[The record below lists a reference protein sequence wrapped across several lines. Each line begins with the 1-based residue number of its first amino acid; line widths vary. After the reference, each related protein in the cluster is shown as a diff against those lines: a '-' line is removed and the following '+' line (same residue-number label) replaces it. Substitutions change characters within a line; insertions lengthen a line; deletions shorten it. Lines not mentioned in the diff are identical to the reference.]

1 MAPKVAVID
10 DEPKIRELLRALL
23 EGEGYDVVEA
33 SDGLAGFRM
42 VEREKPSLVVTDL
55 LLPRLSGFKL
65 CQRIKETPSLSS
77 IPVILLT
84 GVYRKEQYKT
94 EGVKSGADAYL
105 TKPVVPEE
113 LKAAVKR
120 LCPPPAAPA
129 SAPAAAP
136 PADFAAKMEALK
148 RGFAEGIPGRLEEI
162 GRLWEEAL
170 REGADPA
177 VRSHLHRQVHSLAG
191 AAGTFGFPALSAA
204 ARSLEFLLGDWVES
218 KEPPGPELLEGV
230 GKGLEALRREAAA
243 SPSPEEPE
251 VEIEIPAAFQAPPE
265 EPEDRGRVV
274 FVVDDD
280 EKLALELAR
289 QIGRFGYDARVF
301 LGPSAMEEALRHTT
315 PVALLMD
322 ILFTSGEETGTQAV
336 SRLFPPGRPR
346 PRVIF
351 FSQSADF
358 RTRLRAVRAG
368 GEAFFPKPVEASD
381 LVATLDHLT
390 RPRPQD
396 PYRVLLVD
404 DEAEMAR
411 RTAAILEE
419 AGMAVRAV
427 TEPAEALEVLSE
439 FKPEIILMDLYMPGC
454 NGLEL
459 ASVIRQMPAYL
470 TVPIVFLS
478 MESRIQHQM
487 AAIDLGADDFLTKSI
502 APRYLLSSVAARA
515 QRARLLSSFLV
526 RDGLTGLLN
535 HTRLKE
541 QLHLEVSRAG
551 RTGSPLSFAMLD
563 VDRFKEVNDG
573 FGHATGDRVLK
584 SLAFL
589 LKQRLRRTDFLG
601 RYGGDEF
608 AVIFPDTRWE
618 DAARILEEIRR
629 DFAEVPHPSPA
640 GPFRATL
647 SAGVAELGPG
657 KDAAALGEAADRA
670 LYAAKAGGRNRVEA
684 APKP

>member
-1 MAPKVAVID
+1 MARKVAVID
-10 DEPKIRELLRALL
+10 DEPKIREMLRALL
-23 EGEGYDVVEA
+23 KGEGYEVVEA
-33 SDGLAGFRM
+33 ADGLEGFHL
-42 VEREKPSLVVTDL
+42 VEREKPALVLTDL

-65 CQRIKETPSLSS
+65 CQRIKETPALSS
-77 IPVILLT
+77 IPVVLLT

-94 EGVKSGADAYL
+94 EGKKFGADAYL
-105 TKPVVPEE
+105 TKPVDPEE
-113 LKAAVKR
+113 VKAAVRR
-120 LCPPPAAPA
+120 LCPLPEESKA
-129 SAPAAAP
+129 SPAP

-148 RGFAEGIPGRLEEI
+148 RSFAQGLPERLAEI
-162 GRLWEEAL
+162 DRLWEAAL
-170 REGADPA
+170 GEGADPA
-177 VRSHLHRQVHSLAG
+177 VRSHLHRMVHSLAG

-204 ARSLEFLLGDWVES
+204 ARSLEYLLGDWAQS
-218 KEPPGPELLEGV
+218 GEPPGPEVLEGV
-230 GKGLEALRREAAA
+230 PKGLEALRREAAA
-243 SPSPEEPE
+243 SHPSEERE
-251 VEIEIPAAFQAPPE
+251 VDIEIPAAFQPPQE
-265 EPEDRGRVV
+265 EPGVDGRMV

-289 QIGRFGYDARVF
+289 QIGRFGYVAEVF
-301 LGPSAMEEALRHTT
+301 HDPAQMEEALERKR

-322 ILFTSGEETGTQAV
+322 ILFAPQRETGTEAV

-346 PRVIF
+346 PHVIF

-358 RTRLRAVRAG
+358 RTRLRAVQAG
-368 GEAFFPKPVEASD
+368 GEAFFPKPIEASD
-381 LVATLDHLT
+381 LVAVLDHLT

-404 DEAEMAR
+404 DEEEMAR

-419 AGMAVRAV
+419 AGMVTRTV
-427 TEPAEALEVLSE
+427 TEPAEVMEVLSE
-439 FKPEIILMDLYMPGC
+439 FKPELILMDLYMPGC

-459 ASVIRQMPAYL
+459 ASIIRQMPAYL

-502 APRYLLSSVAARA
+502 APRFLLSSVAARA
-515 QRARLLSSFLV
+515 QRARLLTSFLV
-526 RDGLTGLLN
+526 QDGLTGLLN
-535 HTRLKE
+535 HTHLKE
-541 QLHLEVSRAG
+541 QLHVEVSRAR
-551 RTGSPLSFAMLD
+551 RTRSPLSFAMLD

-589 LKQRLRRTDFLG
+589 LKQRLRHTDFLG

-608 AVIFPDTRWE
+608 AVIFPDTRLKGGVQV
-618 DAARILEEIRR
+618 LEEIRR

-640 GPFRATL
+640 GPIRVTL
-647 SAGVAELGPG
+647 SAGVAELGPDG
-657 KDAAALGEAADRA
+657 DAAALGEAADRA
-670 LYAAKAGGRNRVEA
+670 LYAAKEGGRNRVEA

>member
-1 MAPKVAVID
+1 MATKVAVID

-23 EGEGYDVVEA
+23 EGEGYEVVEA
-33 SDGLAGFRM
+33 ADGLEGFRM
-42 VEREKPSLVVTDL
+42 VERERPALVLTDL

-65 CQRIKETPSLSS
+65 CRRIKETPELAGV
-77 IPVILLT
+77 PVVLLT
-84 GVYRKEQYKT
+84 GVYRKERYKT
-94 EGVKSGADAYL
+94 EGLQYGADAYL
-105 TKPVVPEE
+105 TKPVVPDE
-113 LKAAVKR
+113 LKAVVRR
-120 LCPPPAAPA
+120 LCPLPAVRPAASP
-129 SAPAAAP
+129 S
-136 PADFAAKMEALK
+136 DFAAKMEALK
-148 RGFAEGIPGRLEEI
+148 RGFAEGLPGRLAEI
-162 GRLWEEAL
+162 SRLWEEAL

-204 ARSLEFLLGDWVES
+204 ARSLEYLLADWAES
-218 KEPPGPELLEGV
+218 GEPPGPELLEGV
-230 GKGLEALRREAAA
+230 QKGLQTLEGEAAG
-243 SPSPEEPE
+243 SPSHAEPE
-251 VEIEIPAAFQAPPE
+251 VEIEIPAAFEAPAAEPE
-265 EPEDRGRVV
+265 EAGRLV

-289 QIGRFGYDARVF
+289 QIGRFGYEAEVF
-301 LGPSAMEEALRHTT
+301 PGPAQMEEALRRAR
-315 PVALLMD
+315 PAALLMD
-322 ILFTSGEETGTQAV
+322 ILFAGGEETGTEAV
-336 SRLFPPGRPR
+336 SRLFPPGQPR
-346 PRVIF
+346 PHVVF
-351 FSQSADF
+351 FSQSTDF
-358 RTRLRAVRAG
+358 RTRLKAVRAG
-368 GEAFFPKPVEASD
+368 GVAFFPKPVEASD
-381 LVATLDHLT
+381 LVAVLDHLT
-390 RPRPQD
+390 RPRPRD
-396 PYRVLLVD
+396 PYRVLIVD
-404 DEAEMAR
+404 DEEEMAR

-419 AGMAVRAV
+419 AGMATRTV
-427 TEPAEALEVLSE
+427 TEAAEVLEVLSE
-439 FKPEIILMDLYMPGC
+439 FKPEIILLDLYMPGC

-487 AAIDLGADDFLTKSI
+487 AAIDLGADDFLTKTI
-502 APRYLLSSVAARA
+502 APRFLLSSVAARA
-515 QRARLLSSFLV
+515 QRARLLTSFLV

-541 QLHLEVSRAG
+541 QLHLEVSRAR

-608 AVIFPDTRWE
+608 GVIFPDTRAE

-640 GPFRATL
+640 GPFRTTL
-647 SAGVAELGPG
+647 SAGVAELGPEG
-657 KDAAALGEAADRA
+657 DAAALGEAADRA
-670 LYAAKAGGRNRVEA
+670 LYAAKERGRNRVEA